1 MAVRLFNVWKN
12 QPNYDLRRSAPTQ
25 EKGDEDDGELRF
37 AEGSPNR
44 YTHSIWGRNET
55 QFKEAARSDFIAAWD
70 NDRTPSCD
78 WP

>member
-37 AEGSPNR
+37 AEGFSEQI
-44 YTHSIWGRNET
+44 YTFHLGAE
-55 QFKEAARSDFIAAWD
+55 
-70 NDRTPSCD
+70 
-78 WP
+78 